1 MIVAET
7 KKKLSCD
14 QEDLTILGSNYPDS
28 TQVTYIL
35 SLGVSKEY
43 RRAGIG
49 NPYLIFSKTKSLII
63 QVLSFNIIR
72 YTSVSFK
79 LIN

>member
-49 NPYLIFSKTKSLII
+49 NPRLIFPK
-63 QVLSFNIIR
+63 N
-72 YTSVSFK
+72 
-79 LIN
+79 

>member
-14 QEDLTILGSNYPDS
+14 QEDLTILGNNYPDS

-43 RRAGIG
+43 RRVGIG
-49 NPYLIFSKTKSLII
+49 NPIL
-63 QVLSFNIIR
+63 
-72 YTSVSFK
+72 
-79 LIN
+79 